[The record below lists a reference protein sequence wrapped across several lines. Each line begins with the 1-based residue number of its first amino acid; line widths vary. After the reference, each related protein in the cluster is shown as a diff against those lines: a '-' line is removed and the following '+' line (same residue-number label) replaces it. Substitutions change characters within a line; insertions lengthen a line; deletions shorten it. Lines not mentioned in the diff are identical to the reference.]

1 MGPARLGSR
10 PADRWRDGS
19 PRRPGTCLLLADD
32 GRLKVC
38 LSDRDQGLV
47 AFLVVP
53 SLLGAAEA
61 ADEALR
67 SSATDWR
74 VSRASRPPPSRRRW
88 LSRTSPGGI
97 PASPAGGSP
106 TMGLPRRAGGLRASP
121 P

>member
-1 MGPARLGSR
+1 MI
-10 PADRWRDGS
+10 
-19 PRRPGTCLLLADD
+19 RRPPRSTLFPYTTLFRSCLLLADD

-74 VSRASRPPPSRRRW
+74 GASDSRPRPSRRRG
-88 LSRTSPGGI
+88 LARRRCAGYVVSRPGG
-97 PASPAGGSP
+97 STHAGRPGC
-106 TMGLPRRAGGLRASP
+106 G
-121 P
+121 